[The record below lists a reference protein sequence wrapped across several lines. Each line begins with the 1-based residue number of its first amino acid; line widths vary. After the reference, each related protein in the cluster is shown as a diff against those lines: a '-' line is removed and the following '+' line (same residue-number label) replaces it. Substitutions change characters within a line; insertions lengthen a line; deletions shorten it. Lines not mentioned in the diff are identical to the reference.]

1 MTRSAPCGCVPAATG
16 GNDGTWPR
24 SGSTRRPSSTAIA
37 AYLALPVRDARV
49 TILVLTLVG
58 LVVLSLIRREHIGE
72 GFMRAVR
79 RIPRK
84 KHDSRRR

>member
-1 MTRSAPCGCVPAATG
+1 MPPVCVP
-16 GNDGTWPR
+16 DGRIRECAECHTILA
-24 SGSTRRPSSTAIA
+24 AIA

-58 LVVLSLIRREHIGE
+58 LVVLSLIRREHMGE

-79 RIPRK
+79 RIPWK

>member
-1 MTRSAPCGCVPAATG
+1 MTPIAILFWPAAGILLRRLVPA
-16 GNDGTWPR
+16 
-24 SGSTRRPSSTAIA
+24 AIA

-58 LVVLSLIRREHIGE
+58 LIVLSLIRREHMGE

>member
-1 MTRSAPCGCVPAATG
+1 MRGRAETNTRACQATI
-16 GNDGTWPR
+16 D
-24 SGSTRRPSSTAIA
+24 ALD

-58 LVVLSLIRREHIGE
+58 LVVLSLIRREHMGE

>member
-1 MTRSAPCGCVPAATG
+1 MPSCM
-16 GNDGTWPR
+16 R
-24 SGSTRRPSSTAIA
+24 SGRAETDTRACQATIDALD

-58 LVVLSLIRREHIGE
+58 LVVLSLIRREHMGE